1 MIDHVHFEL
10 TISTGNSGIV
20 EGSPLDNLAE
30 ALQKHLIDRLKSG
43 ADYGR
48 VRDINGNTIGNWWIV
63 LDEDED
69 EEEDE
74 NG

>member
-1 MIDHVHFEL
+1 MIDHVHFGL
-10 TISTGNSGIV
+10 TVSTGNSGIV

-43 ADYGR
+43 ADYGK
-48 VRDINGNTIGNWWIV
+48 VRDINGNTIGDWWIV
-63 LDEDED
+63 LDEDE
-69 EEEDE
+69 EEDG